1 MPFDPAS
8 VVAAYREGYFLM
20 DNGQGLNWY
29 SSRVHALIPLD
40 QQLHIP
46 GSLKRKLNSSRFETR
61 INSDFAGV
69 VSGCANRT
77 ETWITPELFAVYL
90 ELHQA
95 GVAHSFETWVDDKLA
110 GGVLGL
116 AIGAAFIG
124 ESMFTIV
131 PESGKIAL
139 VRLAQHLASRGF
151 VLFDAQIQNPHL
163 ERFGAYQMPER
174 TFKKMLA
181 QAVKLERVF
190 AAN

>member
-1 MPFDPAS
+1 MSFDPAS

-20 DNGQGLNWY
+20 DNGAGLSWY

-40 QQLHIP
+40 QKLHIP
-46 GSLKRKLNSSRFETR
+46 SSLKRKLNSSRFETR
-61 INSDFAGV
+61 VNADFMGV
-69 VSGCANRT
+69 VRGCANRA
-77 ETWITPELFAVYL
+77 ETWITPELLEVYL

-131 PESGKIAL
+131 PECGKIAL
-139 VRLAQHLASRGF
+139 VRLAQHLASHDF
-151 VLFDAQIQNPHL
+151 ILFDAQIQNPHL
-163 ERFGAYQMPER
+163 ERFGAYQVPER

-181 QAVKLERVF
+181 QAVRLERAF
-190 AAN
+190 AAI